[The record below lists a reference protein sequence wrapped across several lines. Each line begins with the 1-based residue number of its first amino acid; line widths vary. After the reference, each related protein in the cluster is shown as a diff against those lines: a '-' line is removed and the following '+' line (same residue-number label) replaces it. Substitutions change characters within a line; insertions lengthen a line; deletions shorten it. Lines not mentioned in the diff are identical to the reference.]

1 MKIIKPKFWDIK
13 KKSFWSLILFP
24 FTILYF
30 FIFFIKKFKKR
41 KNFKIPIICVGNIY
55 LGGTGKTP
63 IVLELFNILKN
74 LNKNPGFI
82 KKYYDYIYD
91 EISMLKNVGPTFVSK
106 NRVEAVENLIKKNHD
121 VAILDDGFQDFSI
134 NKNFSLICFSSNQWI
149 GNGFLL
155 PSGPLREPLSSI
167 KRADC
172 IIINGKKNIEIENK
186 ILKEK
191 DIKIFYSKYIPENI
205 DKFKNNKII
214 AFSGIGNPINF
225 IDLLKEYNLNIV
237 DTISFP
243 DHYTYKANDID
254 LLKKKA
260 NKVNATLV
268 TTEKDY
274 IRLDNSLKTNINYLK
289 VKLEIENK
297 ERLIELLKSKL

>member
-13 KKSFWSLILFP
+13 KKTFWSLILFP
-24 FTILYF
+24 LTMIYF
-30 FIFFIKKFKKR
+30 FIFFIKKFRKK

-63 IVLELFNILKN
+63 VVLELFNILKD

-91 EISMLKNVGPTFVSK
+91 EISMLKNVGPIFVSK
-106 NRVEAVENLIKKNHD
+106 NRAEAIGKLIKENHD

-134 NKNFSLICFSSNQWI
+134 NKNFSLVCFNSNQWI

-155 PSGPLREPLSSI
+155 PSGPLREPLSSL

-172 IIINGKKNIEIENK
+172 IVINGKKNIEIENK

-191 DIKIFYSKYIPENI
+191 DTKIFYSKYIPENM

-214 AFSGIGNPINF
+214 AFAGIGNPINF
-225 IDLLKEYNLNIV
+225 IDLLNEYNLNII
-237 DTISFP
+237 DTVSFP

-254 LLKKKA
+254 LLKMKA
-260 NKVNATLV
+260 NKLNATLV

-297 ERLIELLKSKL
+297 ESLIELLKSKL

>member
-30 FIFFIKKFKKR
+30 FIFFIKKFKKK

-155 PSGPLREPLSSI
+155 PSGPLREPLSAI

-172 IIINGKKNIEIENK
+172 IIINGKKNIEIEYK

-214 AFSGIGNPINF
+214 AFAGIGNPINF

>member
-30 FIFFIKKFKKR
+30 FIFFIKKFKKK

-63 IVLELFNILKN
+63 IVLELFNILKD
-74 LNKNPGFI
+74 LNKNPGFV
-82 KKYYDYIYD
+82 KKYYNYIYD

-106 NRVEAVENLIKKNHD
+106 NRVEAIENLITKNHD

-149 GNGFLL
+149 GSGFLL
-155 PSGPLREPLSSI
+155 PSGPLRESLSAI

-172 IIINGKKNIEIENK
+172 IVINGKKNIEIENK

-191 DIKIFYSKYIPENI
+191 DTKIFYSKYIPENI

-214 AFSGIGNPINF
+214 AFAGIGNPMNF
-225 IDLLKEYNLNIV
+225 IDLLNEYNLNIV

-260 NKVNATLV
+260 NKLDATLV

-274 IRLDNSLKTNINYLK
+274 IRLDNILKTNINYLK

>member
-91 EISMLKNVGPTFVSK
+91 EINMLKNVGPTFVSK

-155 PSGPLREPLSSI
+155 PSGPLREPLSAI
-167 KRADC
+167 KRANC

-214 AFSGIGNPINF
+214 AFAGIGNPINF

-237 DTISFP
+237 ETISFP

>member
-24 FTILYF
+24 FAILYF
-30 FIFFIKKFKKR
+30 FIFFIKKFKKK
-41 KNFKIPIICVGNIY
+41 KNFRIPIICVGNIY

-63 IVLELFNILKN
+63 IVLELFNILKD
-74 LNKNPGFI
+74 LNKNPGFV
-82 KKYYDYIYD
+82 KKYYNYIYD

-106 NRVEAVENLIKKNHD
+106 NRVEAIENLITKNHD

-155 PSGPLREPLSSI
+155 PSGPLRESLSAI

-172 IIINGKKNIEIENK
+172 IVINGKKNIEIENK

-191 DIKIFYSKYIPENI
+191 DTKIFYSKYIPENI

-214 AFSGIGNPINF
+214 AFAGIGNPINF
-225 IDLLKEYNLNIV
+225 IDLLNEYNLNIV
-237 DTISFP
+237 ETISFP

-260 NKVNATLV
+260 NKLDATLV

>member
-13 KKSFWSLILFP
+13 KKTFWSLILFP
-24 FTILYF
+24 LTMIYY
-30 FIFFIKKFKKR
+30 FIFFIKKFKKK

-63 IVLELFNILKN
+63 IVLELFNILN
-74 LNKNPGFI
+74 DLNKNPGFV

-91 EISMLKNVGPTFVSK
+91 EISMLKNAGPTFVSK
-106 NRVEAVENLIKKNHD
+106 NRVEAIENLIAKNHD

-134 NKNFSLICFSSNQWI
+134 NKNFSLICFSSNQGV

-155 PSGPLREPLSSI
+155 PSGPLREPLSAI

-172 IIINGKKNIEIENK
+172 IVINGKKNIEIENK

-191 DIKIFYSKYIPENI
+191 DTKIFYSKYIPENI

-214 AFSGIGNPINF
+214 AFAGIGNPINF
-225 IDLLKEYNLNIV
+225 IDLLNEYNLNIV
-237 DTISFP
+237 DTFSFP
-243 DHYTYKANDID
+243 DHYTYKATDLD

-260 NKVNATLV
+260 NKLGATLV

-274 IRLDNSLKTNINYLK
+274 IRLDNNLKTNINYLK
-289 VKLEIENK
+289 VKLKIENK
-297 ERLIELLKSKL
+297 ESLIELLKSKL

>member
-30 FIFFIKKFKKR
+30 LIFFVKKFKKK
-41 KNFKIPIICVGNIY
+41 KNFRIPIICVGNIY

-63 IVLELFNILKN
+63 IVLELFNILKD
-74 LNKNPGFI
+74 LNKNPGFV
-82 KKYYDYIYD
+82 KKYYNYIYD

-106 NRVEAVENLIKKNHD
+106 NRVEAIENLITKNHD

-155 PSGPLREPLSSI
+155 PSGPLRESLSAI

-172 IIINGKKNIEIENK
+172 IVINGKKNIEIENK

-191 DIKIFYSKYIPENI
+191 DTKIFYSKYIPENI

-214 AFSGIGNPINF
+214 AFAGIGNPINF
-225 IDLLKEYNLNIV
+225 IDLLNEYNLNIV

-243 DHYTYKANDID
+243 DHYTYKANDVD

-260 NKVNATLV
+260 NKLDATLV

>member
-30 FIFFIKKFKKR
+30 FIFFIKKFKKK

-63 IVLELFNILKN
+63 IVLELFNILKD
-74 LNKNPGFI
+74 LNKNPGFV
-82 KKYYDYIYD
+82 KKYYNYIYD

-106 NRVEAVENLIKKNHD
+106 NRVEAIENLITKNHD

-134 NKNFSLICFSSNQWI
+134 NKNFSLICFNSNQWI

-155 PSGPLREPLSSI
+155 PSGPLRESLSAI

-172 IIINGKKNIEIENK
+172 IVINGKKNIEIENK

-191 DIKIFYSKYIPENI
+191 DTKIFYSKYIPENI

-214 AFSGIGNPINF
+214 AFAGIGNPMNF
-225 IDLLKEYNLNIV
+225 IDLLNEYNLNIV
-237 DTISFP
+237 ETISFP
-243 DHYTYKANDID
+243 DHYTYKTNDVD

-260 NKVNATLV
+260 NKLDATLV

>member
-1 MKIIKPKFWDIK
+1 MRIIKPKFWDIK
-13 KKSFWSLILFP
+13 KKSLWSLIFFP
-24 FTILYF
+24 FAILYF
-30 FIFFIKKFKKR
+30 LIFFIKKFKKK

-63 IVLELFNILKN
+63 IVLELFNILKD
-74 LNKNPGFI
+74 LNKNPGFV

-91 EISMLKNVGPTFVSK
+91 EINMLKNAGPTFVSR
-106 NRVEAVENLIKKNHD
+106 NRAEAIENLITKNHD

-155 PSGPLREPLSSI
+155 PSGPLREPFSAI

-172 IIINGKKNIEIENK
+172 IVINGKKNIEIENK

-191 DIKIFYSKYIPENI
+191 NTKIFYSKYIPENI

-214 AFSGIGNPINF
+214 AFAGIGNPINF
-225 IDLLKEYNLNIV
+225 IDLLNEYNLNIV

-243 DHYTYKANDID
+243 DHYTYKANDLN

-260 NKVNATLV
+260 NKLDATLV

-274 IRLDNSLKTNINYLK
+274 MRLDNSLKTNINYLK

>member
-13 KKSFWSLILFP
+13 KKTFWSLILFP
-24 FTILYF
+24 LTMIYY
-30 FIFFIKKFKKR
+30 FIFFIKKFKKK

-63 IVLELFNILKN
+63 IVLELFNILKD

-155 PSGPLREPLSSI
+155 PSGPLREPLSAI
-167 KRADC
+167 KRANC

-214 AFSGIGNPINF
+214 AFAGIGNPINF

>member
-30 FIFFIKKFKKR
+30 LIFFVKKFKKK
-41 KNFKIPIICVGNIY
+41 KNFRIPIICVGNIY

-63 IVLELFNILKN
+63 IVLELFNILKD
-74 LNKNPGFI
+74 LNKNPGFV
-82 KKYYDYIYD
+82 KKYYNYIYD

-106 NRVEAVENLIKKNHD
+106 NRVEAIENLINKNHD

-134 NKNFSLICFSSNQWI
+134 NKNFSLICFNSNQWI

-155 PSGPLREPLSSI
+155 PSGPLRESLSAI

-172 IIINGKKNIEIENK
+172 IVINGKKNIEIENK

-191 DIKIFYSKYIPENI
+191 DTKIFYSKYIPENI

-214 AFSGIGNPINF
+214 AFAGIGNPINF
-225 IDLLKEYNLNIV
+225 IDLLNEYNLNIV
-237 DTISFP
+237 ETISFP
-243 DHYTYKANDID
+243 DHYTYKANDVD

-260 NKVNATLV
+260 NKLDATLV

>member
-1 MKIIKPKFWDIK
+1 MKIVKPKFWDIK

-30 FIFFIKKFKKR
+30 FIFFIKKFKKK

-63 IVLELFNILKN
+63 IVLELFNILKD
-74 LNKNPGFI
+74 LNKNPGFV
-82 KKYYDYIYD
+82 KKYYNYIYD

-106 NRVEAVENLIKKNHD
+106 NRVEAIENLITKNHD

-134 NKNFSLICFSSNQWI
+134 NKNFSLICFNSNQWI

-155 PSGPLREPLSSI
+155 PSGPLRESLSAI

-172 IIINGKKNIEIENK
+172 IVINGKKNIEIENK

-191 DIKIFYSKYIPENI
+191 DTKIFYSKYIPENI

-214 AFSGIGNPINF
+214 AFAGIGNPINF
-225 IDLLKEYNLNIV
+225 IDLLNEYNLNIV
-237 DTISFP
+237 ETISFP
-243 DHYTYKANDID
+243 DHYTYKTNDVD

-260 NKVNATLV
+260 NKLDATLV

>member
-30 FIFFIKKFKKR
+30 FIFFIKKFKKK

-63 IVLELFNILKN
+63 IVLELFNILKD
-74 LNKNPGFI
+74 LNKNPGFV
-82 KKYYDYIYD
+82 KKYYNYIYD

-106 NRVEAVENLIKKNHD
+106 NRVEAIENLITKNHD

-155 PSGPLREPLSSI
+155 PSGPLRESLSAI

-172 IIINGKKNIEIENK
+172 IVINGKKNIEIENK

-191 DIKIFYSKYIPENI
+191 DTKIFYSKYIPVNI

-214 AFSGIGNPINF
+214 AFAGIGNPINF
-225 IDLLKEYNLNIV
+225 IDLLNEYNLNIV

-260 NKVNATLV
+260 NKLDATLV

>member
-30 FIFFIKKFKKR
+30 FIFFIKKFKKK

-63 IVLELFNILKN
+63 IVLELFNILKD
-74 LNKNPGFI
+74 LNKNPGFV
-82 KKYYDYIYD
+82 KKYYNYIYD

-106 NRVEAVENLIKKNHD
+106 NRVEAIENLITKNHD

-134 NKNFSLICFSSNQWI
+134 NKNFSLICFNSNQWI

-155 PSGPLREPLSSI
+155 PSGPLRESLSAI

-172 IIINGKKNIEIENK
+172 IVINGKKNIEIENK

-191 DIKIFYSKYIPENI
+191 DTKIFYSKYIPENI

-214 AFSGIGNPINF
+214 AFAGIGNPMNF
-225 IDLLKEYNLNIV
+225 IDLLNEYNLNIV

-243 DHYTYKANDID
+243 DHYTYKAHDID

-260 NKVNATLV
+260 NKLDATLV

>member
-1 MKIIKPKFWDIK
+1 MRIIKPKFWDK

-24 FTILYF
+24 FAILYF
-30 FIFFIKKFKKR
+30 FIFFIKKFKKK

-63 IVLELFNILKN
+63 IVLELFNILN
-74 LNKNPGFI
+74 DLNKNPGFV
-82 KKYYDYIYD
+82 KKYYNYIYD
-91 EISMLKNVGPTFVSK
+91 EINMLKNAGPTFVSK
-106 NRVEAVENLIKKNHD
+106 NRVEAIENLIAKSHD

-134 NKNFSLICFSSNQWI
+134 NKNFSLICFSSNQGV

-155 PSGPLREPLSSI
+155 PSGPLREPLSAI

-172 IIINGKKNIEIENK
+172 IVINGKKNIEIENK

-191 DIKIFYSKYIPENI
+191 DTKIFYSKYIPENI

-214 AFSGIGNPINF
+214 AFAGIGNPINF
-225 IDLLKEYNLNIV
+225 IDLLNEYNLNIV
-237 DTISFP
+237 DTFSFP
-243 DHYTYKANDID
+243 DHYTYKATDLD

-260 NKVNATLV
+260 NKLGATLV

-274 IRLDNSLKTNINYLK
+274 IRLDNNLKTNINYLK
-289 VKLEIENK
+289 VKLKIENK
-297 ERLIELLKSKL
+297 ESLIELLKSKL

>member
-30 FIFFIKKFKKR
+30 LIFFVKKFKKK
-41 KNFKIPIICVGNIY
+41 KNFRIPIICVGNIY

-63 IVLELFNILKN
+63 IVLELFNILKD
-74 LNKNPGFI
+74 LNKNPGFV
-82 KKYYDYIYD
+82 KKYYNYIYD

-106 NRVEAVENLIKKNHD
+106 NRVEAIENLITKNHD

-134 NKNFSLICFSSNQWI
+134 NKNFSLICFNSNQWI

-155 PSGPLREPLSSI
+155 PSGPLRESLSAI

-172 IIINGKKNIEIENK
+172 IVINGKKNIEIENK

-191 DIKIFYSKYIPENI
+191 DTKIFYSKYIPENI

-214 AFSGIGNPINF
+214 AFAGIGNPINF
-225 IDLLKEYNLNIV
+225 IDLLNEYNLNIV

-243 DHYTYKANDID
+243 DHYTYKANDVD

-260 NKVNATLV
+260 NKLDATLV

>member
-24 FTILYF
+24 FAILYF
-30 FIFFIKKFKKR
+30 FIFFIKKFKKK

-63 IVLELFNILKN
+63 IVLELFNILKD
-74 LNKNPGFI
+74 LNKNPGFV
-82 KKYYDYIYD
+82 KKYYNYIYD

-106 NRVEAVENLIKKNHD
+106 NRVEAIENLITKNHD

-155 PSGPLREPLSSI
+155 PSGPLRESLSAI

-172 IIINGKKNIEIENK
+172 IVINGKKNIEIENK

-191 DIKIFYSKYIPENI
+191 DTKIFYSKYIPENI

-214 AFSGIGNPINF
+214 AFAGIGNPINF
-225 IDLLKEYNLNIV
+225 IDLLNEYNLNIV

-260 NKVNATLV
+260 NKLDATLV